1 MKNRITNYWNIL
13 TGIKNQNENLQ
24 DLKIILFR
32 DKTTAESINL
42 FMELKRDFEEE
53 LSKRKLEAINENNT
67 VRAYFNSRA
76 SLPYTTVKDAV
87 FQEPIQNN

>member
-1 MKNRITNYWNIL
+1 MKNRLTNYWNIL

-53 LSKRKLEAINENNT
+53 LSKRKLEAINENININD
-67 VRAYFNSRA
+67 YFNSRA

-87 FQEPIQNN
+87 FQEPIQN

>member
-1 MKNRITNYWNIL
+1 
-13 TGIKNQNENLQ
+13 
-24 DLKIILFR
+24 
-32 DKTTAESINL
+32 
-42 FMELKRDFEEE
+42 MELKRDFEEE

-67 VRAYFNSRA
+67 VRAYFNSRD

>member
-1 MKNRITNYWNIL
+1 MKNRLTNYWNIL

-53 LSKRKLEAINENNT
+53 LSKRKLEAINENNN
-67 VRAYFNSRA
+67 VSNYFNKRA
-76 SLPYTTVKDAV
+76 SLPYTTVKDVV
-87 FQEPIQNN
+87 FSHPIQN